1 MKTILAATDYSPA
14 ASNALEYAAALAQA
28 THARLVIFNVFSLAT
43 PSSSAP
49 FSMPTVDELIR
60 LNNQRLTLIGEILAE
75 TYGLDIEA
83 VTTTSLFMDG
93 LLKQVRKQ
101 KADLVVMG
109 MRGSSLTT
117 KLFGSTSSAVIK
129 EAKFPVLIV
138 PEDAS
143 FYGIRR
149 ILFACDYQYLTRNSN
164 LTPIQDL
171 ATTLKARVQ
180 ILHVEK
186 IDSPLDGPLM
196 KPVKKNRPDMEALL
210 QGIKHEYKFLRETNI
225 ALGIEKGIE
234 DYNADLLVMVPHKMK
249 FWESIFTPSITRKL
263 AMHAHIPMLALPNRR
278 LRKARSINNRPAEN
292 AVH

>member
-49 FSMPTVDELIR
+49 FSMPTVDELIK

-75 TYGLDIEA
+75 TYGLEIEA
-83 VTTTSLFMDG
+83 VTTTSQFMEG

-101 KADLVVMG
+101 QANLVVMG

-117 KLFGSTSSAVIK
+117 QLFGSTATAAIK

-138 PEDAS
+138 PEEAN

-149 ILFACDYQYLTRNSN
+149 MLFACDYQYLTRSSN
-164 LTPIQDL
+164 LSPIQDL
-171 ATTLKARVQ
+171 ATTLKAKVQ

-186 IDSPLDGPLM
+186 IDSPLDSPLTI
-196 KPVKKNRPDMEALL
+196 PLKKNRPDMEALL
-210 QGIKHEYKFLRETNI
+210 EGIKHEYKFLRETNI

-249 FWESIFTPSITRKL
+249 FWESIFRPSLTRKL
-263 AMHAHIPMLALPNRR
+263 AMHAHIPLLALPNRR
-278 LRKARSINNRPAEN
+278 TRSIRRINNRRPEQAQP
-292 AVH
+292 